1 MSNCGAGGG
10 VGWGGVGRGV
20 PGSDVTDL
28 HNLETMTS
36 CSVALVSH
44 LPDFEVRNVISEGPI

>member
-1 MSNCGAGGG
+1 MSNCGAG
-10 VGWGGVGRGV
+10 GWGGVGRGV

-36 CSVALVSH
+36 CFSH